1 MTRLALLAIVLGAVY
16 LAYCAWGVYGMC
28 RWSGERA

>member
-1 MTRLALLAIVLGAVY
+1 MKSIALFSVVLGAAY
-16 LAYCAWGVYGMC
+16 LAYCAWGVYEMC